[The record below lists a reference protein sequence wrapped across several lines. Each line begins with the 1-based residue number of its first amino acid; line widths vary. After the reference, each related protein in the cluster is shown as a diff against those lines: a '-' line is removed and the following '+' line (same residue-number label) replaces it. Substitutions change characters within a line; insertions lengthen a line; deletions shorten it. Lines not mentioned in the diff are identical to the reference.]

1 MIRKIFKI
9 AGITLASILIA
20 IVLLIAFFWLKV
32 EYGTSFTEFQSFE
45 QTEVYTW
52 NKVYLGDS
60 CQCSDGSDYW
70 IYTKKGGSDN
80 LIIHFQ
86 GGGACWDDA
95 SCTSPLVLNPKTGF
109 YFPRINEWLFKAFFS
124 HGILENSLDVNPF
137 KDWNIVF
144 IPYCTGDLHI
154 GNTENVYTDKNGK
167 MKTVKHNGKINV
179 TKALEWAKRNFSD
192 PEKVFISGES
202 AGGVGNIFWSSHIV
216 EMFPESKFYQLSD
229 CSFLNSSVLI
239 EAVEL
244 WDAECEETFGFSAE
258 ADLINSALR
267 FAADSLEFADIKFF
281 QSNSLFDE
289 VLLHF
294 EAKINKHN
302 TSTDDYIHKWSNE
315 MLDAVGYNSDSVD
328 NYYYYITDWN
338 QKKNGQTPHTF
349 LLFTPFY
356 ECIEEDRPYKDWLG
370 DAIINDQPYSVGSS
384 FLK

>member
-45 QTEVYTW
+45 QTEAYTW
-52 NKVYLGDS
+52 NKVNLGDS

-70 IYTKKGGSDN
+70 IYTKKGKSDN

-179 TKALEWAKRNFSD
+179 TKALEWVEIEIFQILRKYLFQVKV
-192 PEKVFISGES
+192 PED
-202 AGGVGNIFWSSHIV
+202 
-216 EMFPESKFYQLSD
+216 L
-229 CSFLNSSVLI
+229 
-239 EAVEL
+239 
-244 WDAECEETFGFSAE
+244 ETFFGRPISLKCFRN
-258 ADLINSALR
+258 LNFINCQ
-267 FAADSLEFADIKFF
+267 IV
-281 QSNSLFDE
+281 LF
-289 VLLHF
+289 
-294 EAKINKHN
+294 
-302 TSTDDYIHKWSNE
+302 
-315 MLDAVGYNSDSVD
+315 
-328 NYYYYITDWN
+328 
-338 QKKNGQTPHTF
+338 
-349 LLFTPFY
+349 
-356 ECIEEDRPYKDWLG
+356 
-370 DAIINDQPYSVGSS
+370 
-384 FLK
+384 